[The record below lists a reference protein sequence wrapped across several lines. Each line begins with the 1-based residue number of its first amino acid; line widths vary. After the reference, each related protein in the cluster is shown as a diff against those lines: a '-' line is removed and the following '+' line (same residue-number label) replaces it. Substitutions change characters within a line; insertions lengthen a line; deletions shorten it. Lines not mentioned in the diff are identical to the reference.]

1 MICVLKFYGFLAKHK
16 ANPLKNPQG
25 DNLGIFFG
33 LGKWQNYSAVLRTP
47 NFSLIRADLP
57 ERSRK

>member
-1 MICVLKFYGFLAKHK
+1 MCLKILWFFLAKHK
-16 ANPLKNPQG
+16 ENPLKNPQG
-25 DNLGIFFG
+25 DTWGFFWVG
-33 LGKWQNYSAVLRTP
+33 QTADYSAVLRTP

>member
-1 MICVLKFYGFLAKHK
+1 MVFLAKHK

-25 DNLGIFFG
+25 DTWGFFFG

>member
-1 MICVLKFYGFLAKHK
+1 MCLKILWFLAKHK
-16 ANPLKNPQG
+16 ENPLKNPQG
-25 DNLGIFFG
+25 DNLGIFG

>member
-1 MICVLKFYGFLAKHK
+1 MVFLAKHK